1 MIWRLKSSKS
11 VANQS
16 HCLSRQMQ
24 GIKNTIGGGVLNGRA
39 EKLAVPPYPAAAR
52 SAHASGYVQVLVLN

>member
-1 MIWRLKSSKS
+1 
-11 VANQS
+11 
-16 HCLSRQMQ
+16 MQ